1 LIQVLFDG
9 LDGVTILNTNLFTSS
24 ADAVRMEPFL
34 LSVVDCV
41 WNCIAGND
49 SAEQKFLAARGVLT
63 LMSMLEVPSPPTG
76 SAIIAL
82 TLISQVC
89 PSFMRSTVL
98 GCITDLS
105 TSDEGRQQL
114 FVWRSKV
121 TKRRVLD
128 LMVEFWDELDVK
140 ESEHNPIEAAEAEG
154 LEALYSATVN
164 GNLRLKIWVM
174 LQALDWG
181 CDIKI
186 TAELEAKMAQIRG
199 YVDLREQ
206 QLWSCVAK
214 EIVAEGMRPVTP
226 DNRALSE
233 KIEQSC
239 LALEETQAELQS
251 SLQHVVQNEQN
262 GDVAFLTKTIG
273 EIEAE
278 KQNIARRRRHAPK
291 DQAQRTKM
299 VPSRPT
305 VPEDVAHTLVPDV
318 SPRVDAKAAAGA
330 AVTAADATSTTMT
343 LEPDA

>member
-1 LIQVLFDG
+1 
-9 LDGVTILNTNLFTSS
+9 
-24 ADAVRMEPFL
+24 MEPFL

-49 SAEQKFLAARGVLT
+49 SAEQKFLAVRGVLT
-63 LMSMLEVPSPPTG
+63 LLSMLEVRATSPSP
-76 SAIIAL
+76 AFDAL
-82 TLISQVC
+82 TRIPQVC

-128 LMVEFWDELDVK
+128 LMVEFWDELDLK
-140 ESEHNPIEAAEAEG
+140 ESENDPIKAAEAQG
-154 LEALYSATVN
+154 LEALYDATVN

-174 LQALDWG
+174 LQVLDWG

-199 YVDLREQ
+199 YVDLREH
-206 QLWSCVAK
+206 QLWSCVAQ

-239 LALEETQAELQS
+239 MALEETQADLES
-251 SLQHVVQNEQN
+251 SLQHVVENEHN
-262 GDVAFLTKTIG
+262 GDVAFITKTIG
-273 EIEAE
+273 EIDAE

-318 SPRVDAKAAAGA
+318 SPRADTKAAAAA
-330 AVTAADATSTTMT
+330 AVATNATSTTMT

>member
-1 LIQVLFDG
+1 MRI
-9 LDGVTILNTNLFTSS
+9 
-24 ADAVRMEPFL
+24 EPFL

-63 LMSMLEVPSPPTG
+63 LLSMLEARDISRQFVPVVIS
-76 SAIIAL
+76 L
-82 TLISQVC
+82 TCTSQVC
-89 PSFMRSTVL
+89 PSFMRSAVL
-98 GCITDLS
+98 GCVTDLS

-128 LMVEFWDELDVK
+128 LMVEFWEELDAK
-140 ESEHNPIEAAEAEG
+140 EGDNDTIKAAEAQG
-154 LEALYSATVN
+154 LEALYDATVN

-174 LQALDWG
+174 LQTLDWG

-186 TAELEAKMAQIRG
+186 TAELEANMAKIRG

-206 QLWSCVAK
+206 QLWNCVAQ

-233 KIEQSC
+233 KIEQSSM
-239 LALEETQAELQS
+239 ALEETQAELES
-251 SLQHVVQNEQN
+251 SLQHVMDHERS

-273 EIEAE
+273 EIDAE
-278 KQNIARRRRHAPK
+278 RQNIARRRRHAPK

-305 VPEDVAHTLVPDV
+305 VPEDVAHTLIPDV
-318 SPRVDAKAAAGA
+318 SPRANANSA
-330 AVTAADATSTTMT
+330 AVVATATGATSTTMT

>member
-1 LIQVLFDG
+1 
-9 LDGVTILNTNLFTSS
+9 
-24 ADAVRMEPFL
+24 
-34 LSVVDCV
+34 
-41 WNCIAGND
+41 
-49 SAEQKFLAARGVLT
+49 
-63 LMSMLEVPSPPTG
+63 
-76 SAIIAL
+76 
-82 TLISQVC
+82 
-89 PSFMRSTVL
+89 MRSSVL

-105 TSDEGRQQL
+105 GSEEGRQQL

-128 LMVEFWDELDVK
+128 LMVEFWDELDLK
-140 ESEHNPIEAAEAEG
+140 ESDNDPCKAAEAQG
-154 LEALYSATVN
+154 LEALYDATVN

-174 LQALDWG
+174 LQTLDWG

-206 QLWSCVAK
+206 QLWKCVAK
-214 EIVAEGMRPVTP
+214 EIVDEGMRPVTP
-226 DNRALSE
+226 DHRALSA

-239 LALEETQAELQS
+239 MSLEETQAELAA
-251 SLQHVVQNEQN
+251 SLQHVVENEQQ
-262 GDVAFLTKTIG
+262 GDVAFLTKTID

-305 VPEDVAHTLVPDV
+305 VPEDVAHTLVPDA
-318 SPRVDAKAAAGA
+318 SPRSDARAGGSE
-330 AVTAADATSTTMT
+330 VLPETDATSTTMT

>member
-1 LIQVLFDG
+1 
-9 LDGVTILNTNLFTSS
+9 
-24 ADAVRMEPFL
+24 
-34 LSVVDCV
+34 
-41 WNCIAGND
+41 
-49 SAEQKFLAARGVLT
+49 
-63 LMSMLEVPSPPTG
+63 
-76 SAIIAL
+76 
-82 TLISQVC
+82 
-89 PSFMRSTVL
+89 MRSTVL

-105 TSDEGRQQL
+105 TSDDGRQQL

-140 ESEHNPIEAAEAEG
+140 ERENDPAEAAEAHG
-154 LEALYSATVN
+154 LEALYDVTVN
-164 GNLRLKIWVM
+164 GSLRLKIWVL
-174 LQALDWG
+174 LQTLDWG

-199 YVDLREQ
+199 FLDMREH
-206 QLWSCVAK
+206 QLWKCVAK
-214 EIVAEGMRPVTP
+214 EIVSEGMRPVTP

-239 LALEETQAELQS
+239 MALEETQAELES
-251 SLQHVVQNEQN
+251 SLQHVVQNEHN
-262 GDVAFLTKTIG
+262 GDVAFLTKTLD

-305 VPEDVAHTLVPDV
+305 VPEDVAHTLVPEG
-318 SPRVDAKAAAGA
+318 SPGVAAEAAAGA
-330 AVTAADATSTTMT
+330 AVASDATSTTMT